1 MSDSK
6 MTKLFE
12 LELFSIYVNLTF
24 RKINNEG
31 LNCLKLDDFL
41 SRTRMK
47 TIDYSIRVY
56 DRLCRRTDSTGLGKK
71 YPTEYYGTSRLKP
84 RPRPPVNDN

>member
-1 MSDSK
+1 

-41 SRTRMK
+41 SRTR
-47 TIDYSIRVY
+47 IDYSIRVY
-56 DRLCRRTDSTGLGKK
+56 DRLCRSTD
-71 YPTEYYGTSRLKP
+71 GTWLL
-84 RPRPPVNDN
+84 

>member
-12 LELFSIYVNLTF
+12 LELFSIYENLTF

-31 LNCLKLDDFL
+31 LNCLKLYDFL
-41 SRTRMK
+41 SRTHEQMK
-47 TIDYSIRVY
+47 CLYSMIFI
-56 DRLCRRTDSTGLGKK
+56 SELGNINV
-71 YPTEYYGTSRLKP
+71 G
-84 RPRPPVNDN
+84 D

>member
-12 LELFSIYVNLTF
+12 LELFSIYENLTF

-31 LNCLKLDDFL
+31 LNCLKLYDFL
-41 SRTRMK
+41 SRTHEQMK
-47 TIDYSIRVY
+47 CLYSMALIAEVGNIDVGDGSGHFDHRHPLTTV
-56 DRLCRRTDSTGLGKK
+56 
-71 YPTEYYGTSRLKP
+71 
-84 RPRPPVNDN
+84 